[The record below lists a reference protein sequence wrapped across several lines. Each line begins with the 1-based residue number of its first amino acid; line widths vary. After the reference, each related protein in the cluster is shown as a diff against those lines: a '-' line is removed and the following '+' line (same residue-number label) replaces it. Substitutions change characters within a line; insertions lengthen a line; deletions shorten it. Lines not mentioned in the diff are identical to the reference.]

1 MKTGCRV
8 GMSALL
14 LSLATACGSETPP
27 IPTPPAPLNLAA
39 GIYTFTTSTTGATC
53 VATGQAPAN
62 SLSVQTVLDQ
72 RGGDSVFL
80 PTDQPGSTFEFWI
93 HRTSMSDVD
102 ILVNGQILGSL
113 RISTTPVITADF
125 GSLGVVSGATNL
137 TQGNGV
143 IFGQVRFADTS
154 GNALTCTNLRWTFA
168 RN

>member
-1 MKTGCRV
+1 M
-8 GMSALL
+8 
-14 LSLATACGSETPP
+14 
-27 IPTPPAPLNLAA
+27 
-39 GIYTFTTSTTGATC
+39 
-53 VATGQAPAN
+53 
-62 SLSVQTVLDQ
+62 QTVLDQ

-93 HRTSMSDVD
+93 HRTSTSGVD
-102 ILVNGQILGSL
+102 ILVNGQILGSV

-143 IFGQVRFADTS
+143 IFGQVRFADTN